1 VFGQLSQA
9 NIGGHIVE
17 IGAIVLPHEKELT

>member
-9 NIGGHIVE
+9 NVGGHIVQ
-17 IGAIVLPHEKELT
+17 IGEIVLPHEKELT